1 METTYRDQMNRLR
14 DAVTLRN
21 LIDKERI
28 EAGEQDSPLLFS
40 LDGYI
45 MDLKHRLGIINCYLD
60 ELQRIA
66 VVKDVMRSLD
76 PVFDEMTT
84 LAGDKP
90 LEGPGLNLW
99 TYLVGIT
106 LDLGWVINTLEARHP
121 RQATFFKEER
131 EWYAETRK

>member
-1 METTYRDQMNRLR
+1 METTYQDQMNRLQN
-14 DAVTLRN
+14 AVILRR

-28 EAGEQDSPLLFS
+28 EAGEQTSNLLFP

-45 MDLKHRLGIINCYLD
+45 MDLKYRLGMIDIYLD

-76 PVFDEMTT
+76 PVFDEMTER
-84 LAGDKP
+84 AGDEP
-90 LEGPGLNLW
+90 LDRAAMNLW
-99 TYLVGIT
+99 QYLVGIT
-106 LDLGWVINTLEARHP
+106 LDLGSVINTLERRHP
-121 RQATFFKEER
+121 EHATFFKEER